1 MLNRKS
7 HNYWTVQWEAL
18 QLSGLV
24 NYTHRKLI
32 SHMIWFL
39 RAKFLTVGTYFNE
52 RFSLDRGSE
61 ITYQKYIVNM
71 YSTLFNE
78 APVPTY
84 KTHCLLVIQAFD
96 IYCDLNHA
104 DLKFT
109 KNFPPWNS
117 NLLPILLLSV
127 NVCIQHGTDTTEDR
141 CIAATLELIIL
152 LMSARPVPG

>member
-7 HNYWTVQWEAL
+7 HNYWTVKWQAL

-24 NYTHRKLI
+24 NYTHQKI

-39 RAKFLTVGTYFNE
+39 KAKFLTVGTYFNE
-52 RFSLDRGSE
+52 RFSLDKGSE
-61 ITYQKYIVNM
+61 IRYQKYIVKI

-78 APVPTY
+78 APIRTY
-84 KTHCLLVIQAFD
+84 KTHCLLVIQAID

-109 KNFPPWNS
+109 KNF
-117 NLLPILLLSV
+117 LPEIPICCQYCSS
-127 NVCIQHGTDTTEDR
+127 
-141 CIAATLELIIL
+141 L
-152 LMSARPVPG
+152 LMCAYSIEQIQLKTDVLQQLLN